1 MTRRRRPLP
10 SASSAGVPRPRV
22 HLPGAGLAL
31 GAAIGVVLGVLAG
44 GGVAIALGVAGG
56 ATLGL
61 LVGAAAQRH
70 RSPTTTK

>member
-1 MTRRRRPLP
+1 
-10 SASSAGVPRPRV
+10 
-22 HLPGAGLAL
+22 L

-56 ATLGL
+56 ATLGS

-70 RSPTTTK
+70 RTPTTTK